1 MATFALTLHFN
12 SGIADAVSS
21 CWERLADA
29 GISRSM
35 LDLGYPPHVTLA
47 VHDRPTIDASLAAL
61 DRVFEKMAEIG
72 VTLTEVTTFGAGS
85 GVCYA
90 ALAAS
95 PDLSQLQAAVV
106 GAMGSGCR
114 PHYQIGDWVPH
125 CTLVMGASD
134 AEVGRAKTL
143 LEQHLRPVTGAF
155 VAAELVEFAPVVGI
169 KRWGLKAPPPSSRR
183 P

>member
-1 MATFALTLHFN
+1 MAFALTLHFD
-12 SGIADAVSS
+12 SGIADAIS
-21 CWERLADA
+21 CCWKRLADA

-72 VTLTEVTTFGAGS
+72 VALTGVTTFGAGS

-95 PDLSQLQAAVV
+95 PDLIQLQAAVV

-114 PHYQIGDWVPH
+114 PHYQIGDWTPH
-125 CTLVMGASD
+125 CTLGTGASD
-134 AEVGRAKTL
+134 ADIGRAKAL
-143 LEQHLRPVTGAF
+143 LEQHWRPVRGAF
-155 VAAELVEFAPVVGI
+155 AAAELVEFAPVVGI
-169 KRWGLKAPPPSSRR
+169 RRWGLRALPPPSHR